1 MARTILGR
9 DLETWEPY
17 ATTGMY
23 GFSEPARIVFRC
35 LSDRRVRARA
45 FEAGDKSEA
54 ERLVTMS
61 SDDELRNLLD
71 DAEPVD

>member
-17 ATTGMY
+17 TTSGMY
-23 GFSEPARIVFRC
+23 GFSEPARVVFRC
-35 LSDRRVRARA
+35 LSDRNARARA
-45 FEAGDKSEA
+45 LEAGEKSEA

-61 SDDELRNLLD
+61 SDDELRSLLD
-71 DAEPVD
+71 EAEPVD